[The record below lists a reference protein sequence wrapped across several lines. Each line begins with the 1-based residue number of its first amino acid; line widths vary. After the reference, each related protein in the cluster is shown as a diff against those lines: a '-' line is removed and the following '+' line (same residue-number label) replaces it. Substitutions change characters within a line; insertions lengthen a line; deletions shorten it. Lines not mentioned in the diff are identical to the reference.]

1 MNDTKSCK
9 LEDSSVVIS
18 SSDTANA
25 IPDNTTKC
33 IINLN
38 INLLFLIFIS
48 IFLFYWIILSPAV
61 DNIELIA
68 QFKCWF
74 YGNFP
79 NAVTFM
85 AQTIV
90 ILNKIETCIFS

>member
-9 LEDSSVVIS
+9 LEDSSEVIS
-18 SSDTANA
+18 NSNITNN

-33 IINLN
+33 IIHFN
-38 INLLFLIFIS
+38 INLFFLIFIS

-85 AQTIV
+85 AQTNVIV
-90 ILNKIETCIFS
+90 NKIGECIFC